1 MKRTKNG
8 PTLAELPAP
17 IALTPEQ
24 LAEVASD
31 TGAMLGAG
39 GGCIIIAGG
48 IRLPTA
54 ITTMSIASTAI

>member
-1 MKRTKNG
+1 VKRLKIDLDRAT
-8 PTLAELPAP
+8 LPAP
-17 IALTPEQ
+17 ITLTPEQ

-48 IRLPTA
+48 IRVPTMDA
-54 ITTMSIASTAI
+54 APKTAM